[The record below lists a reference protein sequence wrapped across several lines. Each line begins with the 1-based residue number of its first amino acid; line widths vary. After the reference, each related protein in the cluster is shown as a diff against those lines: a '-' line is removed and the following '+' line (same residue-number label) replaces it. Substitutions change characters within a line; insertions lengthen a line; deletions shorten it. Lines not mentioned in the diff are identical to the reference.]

1 MTKPL
6 WIFCFGLFS
15 WIGASQAQIVISC
28 RFQGVFHVEKDSRY
42 NLGFED
48 ARKTCSELDAI
59 IATKEQV
66 DIAHQIGFE
75 TCRYGWVDNAT
86 VVIPR
91 TTKNKL
97 CAAGYIGVYVLHTNV
112 TSHYDVYCFTA
123 SETTEKNCEQYD
135 YQNKS
140 VPSYD
145 PTEEGQVNDVNDST
159 SSKVSPTHPGQG
171 IILSL
176 SEQGGPV
183 EDSTLDPLM
192 STEQPEHSGDHLNQQ
207 EEEEGNTISPNLG
220 LGDNEIENTNEQEGF
235 IEVQSIHDVL
245 DRSEDNGEASD
256 STIHRETGSF
266 NDITHLL
273 EHDQEVSDT
282 DSDVTDTPS
291 GSAEGNSGSAKN
303 KHRRRAEVPEWLIVC
318 VSLVCLGLIFSVCIA
333 INARRFCGQKK
344 KLVINGNK
352 SSLEDGVIMEQNGD
366 TVKSQE
372 MVQLVS
378 RDQTNDLGES
388 DALTQD
394 DIRNTKDVDMKIGV

>member
-6 WIFCFGLFS
+6 WIFCFGLFF
-15 WIGASQAQIVISC
+15 WIGVSQAHIVISC
-28 RFQGVFHVEKDSRY
+28 RFQGVFHVEKDDRY
-42 NLGFED
+42 NLGYED
-48 ARKTCSELDAI
+48 ARKTCAELDAI

-91 TTKNKL
+91 LTKNNV

-112 TSHYDVYCFTA
+112 TSRYDVYCFA
-123 SETTEKNCEQYD
+123 PSETSEKNCEQYD

-145 PTEEGQVNDVNDST
+145 PTEE
-159 SSKVSPTHPGQG
+159 
-171 IILSL
+171 
-176 SEQGGPV
+176 
-183 EDSTLDPLM
+183 
-192 STEQPEHSGDHLNQQ
+192 
-207 EEEEGNTISPNLG
+207 
-220 LGDNEIENTNEQEGF
+220 
-235 IEVQSIHDVL
+235 
-245 DRSEDNGEASD
+245 DRP
-256 STIHRETGSF
+256 
-266 NDITHLL
+266 HLL
-273 EHDQEVSDT
+273 EHDQDKSDT
-282 DSDVTDTPS
+282 DSGTTDMPS
-291 GSAEGNSGSAKN
+291 GSAEENSGSTKN
-303 KHRRRAEVPEWLIVC
+303 KNLRRAAVPEWLIVC

-333 INARRFCGQKK
+333 INARRLCGQKK

-352 SSLEDGVIMEQNGD
+352 SNLEDGIIMEQNGD

-378 RDQTNDLGES
+378 RDQTNDLGEN

-394 DIRNTKDVDMKIGV
+394 DLRNTKDVDMKIGV

>member
-15 WIGASQAQIVISC
+15 WIGVSQAQIVISC
-28 RFQGVFHVEKDSRY
+28 RFRGVFHVEKVSRY
-42 NLGFED
+42 NLVYED
-48 ARKTCSELDAI
+48 ARKTCSELDAV

-86 VVIPR
+86 AVIPR
-91 TTKNKL
+91 TTRNQL
-97 CAAGYIGVYVLHTNV
+97 CAAGYIGVYVLHTNM
-112 TSHYDVYCFTA
+112 TSRYDVYCFTA
-123 SETTEKNCEQYD
+123 SETSEKNCEQYD

-159 SSKVSPTHPGQG
+159 SSKVSPTHPGHD
-171 IILSL
+171 ISSSL

-183 EDSTLDPLM
+183 EDSTLEPVM
-192 STEQPEHSGDHLNQQ
+192 STDQPEHSGDHLNTQEEE

-220 LGDNEIENTNEQEGF
+220 TGDNEIDNTNEGF
-235 IEVQSIHDVL
+235 IEVL
-245 DRSEDNGEASD
+245 DRSEDNGEVTD
-256 STIHRETGSF
+256 STIQRETGSF
-266 NDITHLL
+266 NDGIHLL
-273 EHDQEVSDT
+273 EHDQDVSDT
-282 DSDVTDTPS
+282 DSDATETPL
-291 GSAEGNSGSAKN
+291 GSAEENSGSAKN
-303 KHRRRAEVPEWLIVC
+303 KHRRRAAVPEWLIVC

-333 INARRFCGQKK
+333 LNARRLCGQKK
-344 KLVINGNK
+344 KLVINGNGNK